1 MTTEMIDGQ
10 GSLAW
15 TGASSGPLGAQQGQG
30 HLRIDQ
36 LHGLGLGEL
45 GKVTGEDCMLCSIS
59 HTYHVALVVSLSKK
73 RRLPIV
79 MVNTYPVECELHNST
94 VA

>member
-15 TGASSGPLGAQQGQG
+15 TGALSGPLGAQQGQG
-30 HLRIDQ
+30 HLRIGQ

-45 GKVTGEDCMLCSIS
+45 GKVTGEECMLYSIS

-73 RRLPIV
+73 RQLIV
-79 MVNTYPVECELHNST
+79 MVNTYPVECELQNST